1 MARILSSFSGT
12 RFSFAAHA
20 FDAFQEPEALR
31 RNLAESS
38 FCVTDCEYNRRYMAG
53 VAPELAHH
61 VGPDDRLI
69 LKLYHPQDGVEM
81 DAIYRIV
88 QSFALPFPFHAA
100 PAIDMNG
107 HTKYDAYV
115 LELFTDKN
123 GDVLG
128 VAPGELFTRT
138 PGPVPLGTTD
148 LRLELNALRQ

>member
-1 MARILSSFSGT
+1 MQHVAYRRGPWSAVMRALVASLSLAMTLSAASSRADMPTISG
-12 RFSFAAHA
+12 S
-20 FDAFQEPEALR
+20 L
-31 RNLAESS
+31 S
-38 FCVTDCEYNRRYMAG
+38 

-88 QSFALPFPFHAA
+88 QSFALPFAFHAA
-100 PAIDMNG
+100 PTIDMNG
-107 HTKYDAYV
+107 RAKYDAYV

-123 GDVLG
+123 GNVLA

-148 LRLELNALRQ
+148 LRLELNTLRE